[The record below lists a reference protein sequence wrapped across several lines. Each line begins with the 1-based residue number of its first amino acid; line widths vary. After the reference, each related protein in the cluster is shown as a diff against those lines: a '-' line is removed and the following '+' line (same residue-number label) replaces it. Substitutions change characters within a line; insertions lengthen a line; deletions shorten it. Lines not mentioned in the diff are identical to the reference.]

1 MTAEGI
7 DAPGSMPRAVQDG
20 SRFMLDPAT
29 GTLQIRPE
37 YRDKAAKAL
46 MREVRRMKFRL
57 KLQLLRLY
65 FRKFALDLRSMI
77 LMGEGYFVS
86 IRNKLS
92 GEKRP
97 SVHLPFRNL
106 EENMRQIRVSVKS
119 GIFATI
125 VHAL

>member
-92 GEKRP
+92 GESGHRCISH
-97 SVHLPFRNL
+97 SV
-106 EENMRQIRVSVKS
+106 IWKKICAKS
-119 GIFATI
+119 GF
-125 VHAL
+125 LSSPGYSPL